1 MCFDEPTNPALS
13 EMPDDGTDALSKPQH
28 EAIVALLNEA
38 TVAKAAEVCGVSE
51 RTLYRWLSEP
61 VFASAF
67 RRARRE
73 AFSHAVGLCQRYS
86 AGAVNALAKIA
97 MDTTAP
103 HASRVSAAT
112 NILKFGR
119 ESMELDDL
127 AARVDALEAA
137 RSDVE
142 GWRPAP

>member
-1 MCFDEPTNPALS
+1 MLS
-13 EMPDDGTDALSKPQH
+13 AQQR
-28 EAIVALLNEA
+28 AAVVALLSEP
-38 TVAKAAEVCGVSE
+38 TIAKAAETSGVSE
-51 RTLYRWLSEP
+51 RTLYRWLAEP
-61 VFASAF
+61 VFAREF
-67 RRARRE
+67 RKARRD
-73 AFSHAVGLCQRYS
+73 AFTHAVSLCQRYS

-97 MDTTAP
+97 MDTSAP

-137 RSDVE
+137 QHAETNRHRQRE
-142 GWRPAP
+142 N